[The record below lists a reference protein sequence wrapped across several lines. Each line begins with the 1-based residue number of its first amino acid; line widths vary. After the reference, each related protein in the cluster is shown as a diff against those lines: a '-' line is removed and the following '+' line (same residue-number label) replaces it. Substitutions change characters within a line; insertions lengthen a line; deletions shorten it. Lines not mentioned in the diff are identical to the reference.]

1 MFRQRKSHASTVMQ
15 KASVIT
21 SGSMAQVLVV
31 HVLKFIMTVV
41 LSTVVAALIV
51 RLAVNVTASWKFG
64 TTYLL
69 SLKAMARV
77 TIPN

>member
-1 MFRQRKSHASTVMQ
+1 MFLQRKSHASTVMQ

-41 LSTVVAALIV
+41 LSTVVVSQIV
-51 RLAVNVTASWKFG
+51 RLVVTVTVSWKFG
-64 TTYLL
+64 TMFLP
-69 SLKAMARV
+69 SLKAMARAI
-77 TIPN
+77 TPN